1 MPTLFL
7 GNHIGNGH
15 NIKIQRT
22 APQIPDFAL
31 DFCPPLILA
40 LDGTDAGSKVV
51 MEPPRVDSGRL
62 SM

>member
-40 LDGTDAGSKVV
+40 FIKKGAATAAPTHINVQ
-51 MEPPRVDSGRL
+51 PRL
-62 SM
+62 

>member
-40 LDGTDAGSKVV
+40 LASSGDAKY
-51 MEPPRVDSGRL
+51 D
-62 SM
+62 